1 LPLTPATEKLIG
13 KEEFEILSEACRA
26 KTSEGGARGPYVANI
41 SRGKILDQ
49 GALVDALNEGV
60 LGGAMLDVADPE
72 PLPKEDPLWGAR
84 NVVITPHV
92 SGLGVEYTGRAY
104 DVLVGNLARRERG
117 EELWNVVRRG
127 RGY

>member
-1 LPLTPATEKLIG
+1 ME
-13 KEEFEILSEACRA
+13 
-26 KTSEGGARGPYVANI
+26 
-41 SRGKILDQ
+41 
-49 GALVDALNEGV
+49 ALNGGV

-72 PLPKEDPLWGAR
+72 PLPKEDPLWTAK

-104 DVLVGNLARRERG
+104 DVLVGNLARREKG